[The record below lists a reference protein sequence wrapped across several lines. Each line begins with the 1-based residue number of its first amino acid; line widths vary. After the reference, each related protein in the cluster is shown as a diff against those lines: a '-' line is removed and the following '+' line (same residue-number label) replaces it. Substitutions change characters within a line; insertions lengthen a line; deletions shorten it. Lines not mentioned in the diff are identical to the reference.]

1 MLRTFPDIAFP
12 VDWLRLYFFAQ
23 ASYQLI
29 QLANLFVSTATIT
42 ELLLLSAIR
51 IILEKSKV
59 TSLFI
64 SLHLAFFN

>member
-1 MLRTFPDIAFP
+1 MLRTFPDIVFP